1 MKLMVIILN
10 KLDALEYLLE
20 GLSAAGIGGA
30 TIIESSGLVMTLS
43 KLDSSFVSASI
54 RSLFSSDANEDN
66 RTIISVIRN
75 DQLEIAR
82 KVIYSTV
89 GDLSM
94 PNTGILFTLPIDF
107 AEGIRKNRGPIM
119 STAAEINEAAESK
132 GADTGANP
140 NTNPNTNTKTKKK
153 KRKNNKSKADADD
166 VESEAAADGG
176 TESAGSNK

>member
-10 KLDALEYLLE
+10 KIDSLEYLLE

-30 TIIESSGLVMTLS
+30 TIIESSGMAMTLS

-54 RSLFSSDANEDN
+54 RAMFSSDGNEDN

-94 PNTGILFTLPIDF
+94 PNTGVLFTLPIDF
-107 AEGIRKNRGPIM
+107 AEGINKNRV
-119 STAAEINEAAESK
+119 SFINTQSDK
-132 GADTGANP
+132 DT
-140 NTNPNTNTKTKKK
+140 
-153 KRKNNKSKADADD
+153 
-166 VESEAAADGG
+166 
-176 TESAGSNK
+176 